1 MSATS
6 SPRESSVLTPQLEQL
21 TAIHSSSVSA
31 VTTKRTE
38 ELTKPISTERISS
51 PIDLLVLTLLFGVT
65 LVAKLILKYSLLYAT
80 NDQPRAHKIL
90 GR

>member
-1 MSATS
+1 MFTH
-6 SPRESSVLTPQLEQL
+6 QLEQL

-31 VTTKRTE
+31 VTTKRTK
-38 ELTKPISTERISS
+38 ELTKPISTEWISS
-51 PIDLLVLTLLFGVT
+51 PFDLLVLTLLFGVT

-80 NDQPRAHKIL
+80 NDSHRLKIL